1 MLFFPP
7 SLEIE
12 IVGELSWLWKSARN
26 HRTGKI
32 NVSKKTYCSSRI
44 VENIR
49 FCNFFFHFHVVTVV
63 LWVVTINT
71 FLDSLALNIYG
82 NIKYEVSYKSFNFIV
97 NARTE
102 SCLQDVELGH
112 EETVYLGSTLG
123 LILNC
128 FVKHY
133 GSKFLISEQEAL
145 CLILEPYY
153 DCFLVP

>member
-1 MLFFPP
+1 M
-7 SLEIE
+7 
-12 IVGELSWLWKSARN
+12 
-26 HRTGKI
+26 
-32 NVSKKTYCSSRI
+32 
-44 VENIR
+44 
-49 FCNFFFHFHVVTVV
+49 
-63 LWVVTINT
+63 VTIIT
-71 FLDSLALNIYG
+71 FLDSLFLNIYG
-82 NIKYEVSYKSFNFIV
+82 NIKYGVSYKSFNFIV

-153 DCFLVP
+153 DCFVVPYHGILVL

>member
-1 MLFFPP
+1 M
-7 SLEIE
+7 SE
-12 IVGELSWLWKSARN
+12 
-26 HRTGKI
+26 
-32 NVSKKTYCSSRI
+32 KTHFSSRI

-49 FCNFFFHFHVVTVV
+49 FCNFFFIFT
-63 LWVVTINT
+63 LLLLLCYILLVTIFT
-71 FLDSLALNIYG
+71 FLDSLVLNAYG
-82 NIKYEVSYKSFNFIV
+82 NIKYGLVQSFNFIV

>member
-1 MLFFPP
+1 MDSLIFPFFIFTLLLLFCYT
-7 SLEIE
+7 SL
-12 IVGELSWLWKSARN
+12 
-26 HRTGKI
+26 
-32 NVSKKTYCSSRI
+32 
-44 VENIR
+44 
-49 FCNFFFHFHVVTVV
+49 
-63 LWVVTINT
+63 VTIIP
-71 FLDSLALNIYG
+71 FLDSVFLIAYG
-82 NIKYEVSYKSFNFIV
+82 NIKYGLVQSFNVIV

-102 SCLQDVELGH
+102 SCLQVVELGH